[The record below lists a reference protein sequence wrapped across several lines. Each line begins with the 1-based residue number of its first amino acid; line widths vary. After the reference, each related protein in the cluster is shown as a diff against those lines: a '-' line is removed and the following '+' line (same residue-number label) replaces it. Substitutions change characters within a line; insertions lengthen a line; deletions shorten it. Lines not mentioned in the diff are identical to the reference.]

1 MENAVND
8 QVIQLCALAAT
19 EQDSKKLLVLIE
31 EINRLLDEREHQL
44 KAKRLPSPAIRED
57 A

>member
-8 QVIQLCALAAT
+8 QVTQLCALAAT
-19 EQDSKKLLVLIE
+19 ERDSKKLLVLIE

-44 KAKRLPSPAIRED
+44 KAKRLRSPCHS
-57 A
+57 